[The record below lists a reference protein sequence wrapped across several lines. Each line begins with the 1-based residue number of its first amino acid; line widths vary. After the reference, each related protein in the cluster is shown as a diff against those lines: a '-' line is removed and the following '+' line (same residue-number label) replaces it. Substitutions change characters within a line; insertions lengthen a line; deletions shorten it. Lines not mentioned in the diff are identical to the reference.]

1 MAKFGRVSSVFIG
14 EAGGRVLVNVVTG
27 PNREPLEM
35 PFLTFQKGAYA
46 VPEEGDTVQ
55 VSEVNGERIAHTPI
69 SVPAFEFPTD
79 LSQGDFCFKFNE
91 DTELHFSMQADG
103 TMNVELSADG
113 DVSITTTNGGNV
125 SVESDGDTTVES
137 SGDVTVN
144 GSSITLGADG
154 GAESLAV
161 QSHTHPVEYSWGSE
175 SGSATVDSGEPNE
188 DGTQKTKAE

>member
-1 MAKFGRVSSVFIG
+1 M
-14 EAGGRVLVNVVTG
+14 NVVTG

-55 VSEVNGERIAHTPI
+55 VSTVNGERVAHTPV
-69 SVPAFEFPTD
+69 SAPAFTFPTD
-79 LSQGDFCFKFNE
+79 LTEGDFCFKFNE
-91 DTELHFSMQADG
+91 DTELHFSKQTDG
-103 TMNVELSADG
+103 TVNVELSADG

-125 SVESDGDTTVES
+125 NVQSDGDTTVES
-137 SGDVTVN
+137 TGDVTVN

-161 QSHTHPVEYSWGSE
+161 QSHTHEYEDTGDTDAGGS
-175 SGSATVDSGEPNE
+175 SPSTKTTSTPIE